1 MRLGEKA
8 GLEPAKPL
16 RDIFGESLLELCRQ
30 NPKILVLDGDLANTT
45 KTLAVRQEFPER
57 FFNIGL
63 AESNMV
69 SMAAGLA
76 DCGFIPF
83 CTSLSSFL
91 LCNAYDQLRLC
102 VAIAGLNVKVVGS
115 HGGITL
121 GKDGPTAMAIEDFA
135 LMGGLPT
142 FTILVPCDPASMH
155 KAVWA
160 TAECVGP
167 VYLRSS
173 RVAMPHVYGGGP
185 EDDCP
190 FEIGR
195 ANVVR
200 EGSDLTIIGCGIM
213 VAAALD
219 AAVALAEEGIEA
231 RVLDMHTLRPMDRG
245 AIEAAAR
252 ETGAIVT
259 AEEHL
264 LHGGMGSNV
273 ARIVAGTHPV
283 PMRFVGL
290 ADTYTDSGEPEALL
304 KKYGLTAQDIVKAAR
319 EAVEAKARNV
329 KSQTS
334 RVKRQESNV
343 T

>member
-1 MRLGEKA
+1 MREV
-8 GLEPAKPL
+8 
-16 RDIFGESLLELCRQ
+16 FGDAILELCRE
-30 NPKILVLDGDLANTT
+30 NPRVVILDGDLANTT
-45 KTLAVRQEFPER
+45 KTLAVRHEFPER

-69 SMAAGLA
+69 SIAAGLA

-83 CTSLSSFL
+83 CTSLASFL
-91 LCNAYDQLRLC
+91 LSNAYDQLRLC

-115 HGGITL
+115 HGGVTL
-121 GKDGPTAMAIEDFA
+121 GKDGPTAMAIED
-135 LMGGLPT
+135 LTLTGGLPT

-155 KAVWA
+155 AAVRA
-160 TAECVGP
+160 TAEHVGP

-173 RVAMPHVYGGGP
+173 RVAMPHIYG
-185 EDDCP
+185 EDGASGTP
-190 FEIGR
+190 VPLKIGK

-200 EGSDLTIIGCGIM
+200 EGGDLTIIGCGLM

-219 AAVALAEEGIEA
+219 AAATLAEEGVEA
-231 RVLDMHTLRPMDRG
+231 RVLDMHTLRPMDQT
-245 AIEAAAR
+245 AIAAAAR

-273 ARIVAGTHPV
+273 ARIVAATHPV

-290 ADTYTDSGEPEALL
+290 ADTYTDSGDPDDLL
-304 KKYGLTAQDIVKAAR
+304 VKYGMTSMDIVRAAR
-319 EAVEAKARNV
+319 EAVGAK
-329 KSQTS
+329 
-334 RVKRQESNV
+334 
-343 T
+343 

>member
-1 MRLGEKA
+1 MQLGERA
-8 GLEPAKPL
+8 GLKPAK
-16 RDIFGESLLELCRQ
+16 RMREVFGDALLDLCRQ
-30 NPKILVLDGDLANTT
+30 NPRVVVLDGDLANTT
-45 KTLAVRQEFPER
+45 KTLAVRQTFPER
-57 FFNIGL
+57 FYNIGL

-69 SMAAGLA
+69 SIGAGLA

-83 CTSLSSFL
+83 VTSMSSFL
-91 LCNAYDQLRLC
+91 LCNAYDQLRLSI
-102 VAIAGLNVKVVGS
+102 AIAGLNVKIVGS

-135 LMGGLPT
+135 LIGGLPT

-160 TAECVGP
+160 TAEHVGP

-173 RVAMPHVYGGGP
+173 RVAMPHIYQG
-185 EDDCP
+185 DDDAKLP
-190 FEIGR
+190 NSQTPKLPNPQTPKLKFEIGK

-200 EGSDLTIIGCGIM
+200 EGGDLTLIGCGLM

-219 AAVALAEEGIEA
+219 AAAMLAEEGIEA
-231 RVLDMHTLRPMDRG
+231 RVLDMHTLRPMDVE
-245 AIEAAAR
+245 AIAAAAR

-273 ARIVAGTHPV
+273 ARIVAQTHPV

-290 ADTYTDSGEPEALL
+290 ADTYTDSGEPDALL
-304 KKYGLTAQDIVKAAR
+304 EKYGLTARDILKAAR
-319 EAVEAKARNV
+319 EAVAAK
-329 KSQTS
+329 
-334 RVKRQESNV
+334 
-343 T
+343 